1 MKFNLYTVG
10 CLLLTVAMTS
20 CSDYLKEDSGDL
32 LIPKKVDEFQAV
44 LFGEGYPHTFA
55 NDVAFIDLMTDDVT
69 VMNGLSDNPDDG
81 YDTNSIPTG
90 RGAYLWAYDVE
101 YYINDYANSYNNR
114 YKNILACNTIIEN
127 EATML
132 GDDSKRNYCVAQAY
146 ALRAFNYFCLV
157 NWYGLPYN
165 KETADKDMGVA
176 VRLDSEVT
184 REHFTR
190 STVAKVYE
198 QINQDL
204 DRALELYSQSSE
216 AENKYLVSEKAAL
229 LLKTRV
235 ALFMENWDDVIK
247 YGEELYKK
255 GVVLCDLSDKTAE
268 DLVQSN
274 DSETRYSFIDTD
286 NEEIIFN
293 FGGNSS
299 DFTSIATHK
308 YMMVT
313 AEAFAGPM
321 FTVSQEDPDDLFK
334 IYEEGD
340 NRKYA
345 FFMQDYAKYSF
356 LPPTRYRHVIAK
368 YYSSNSDTK
377 HGEAFRWA
385 ELLLNL
391 AEGYIRKGG
400 DANLGK
406 AIDLL
411 NELRIARF
419 ASESYKA
426 LTKADFAT
434 SEDLLKFAWEERRRE
449 LCFDETHRWTDLR
462 RQGMPR
468 IEHKFISGTG
478 APVETYVLEEKD
490 RNYTLALPTSETG
503 YNTEIEDYPR
513 RDIKPQ

>member
-10 CLLLTVAMTS
+10 CLLLTAAMTS

-146 ALRAFNYFCLV
+146 ALRAFNYCF
-157 NWYGLPYN
+157 
-165 KETADKDMGVA
+165 
-176 VRLDSEVT
+176 
-184 REHFTR
+184 
-190 STVAKVYE
+190 
-198 QINQDL
+198 I
-204 DRALELYSQSSE
+204 SS
-216 AENKYLVSEKAAL
+216 
-229 LLKTRV
+229 
-235 ALFMENWDDVIK
+235 
-247 YGEELYKK
+247 
-255 GVVLCDLSDKTAE
+255 
-268 DLVQSN
+268 
-274 DSETRYSFIDTD
+274 D

-293 FGGNSS
+293 FGGDASVMLG
-299 DFTSIATHK
+299 THK
-308 YMMVT
+308 YMMIT
-313 AEAFAGPM
+313 AESFAGPM
-321 FTVSQEDPDDLFK
+321 FTVSQEDPDDLFN

-356 LPPTRYRHVIAK
+356 LPPTRYLHVIAK
-368 YYSSNSDTK
+368 YFTLNAKTTD
-377 HGEAFRWA
+377 GQAFRWA